1 MIEFLKNIS
10 IRRFWWL
17 KLMWNK
23 KLTYLYESGWIRSYQ
38 SHKPVD
44 KEGNPL
50 PWLALPLVDFLEE
63 RLNKDM
69 DIFEYGAGNSTLYFA
84 PRVGSTTSVEHNEEW
99 YAIVQKMKPSNSEI
113 ILESVENKNAYPEKA
128 FTSGKKFDIILI
140 DGRRR
145 VECCAPSAKAL
156 KQGGVIIYDDSHRDR
171 YDEGMAFLKKQG
183 FKQIDFWGM
192 GPSSIWKKCTT
203 LFYKDDN
210 CLNI

>member
-38 SHKPVD
+38 NSKPVD
-44 KEGNPL
+44 KDGNPL
-50 PWLALPLVDFLEE
+50 PWLSLPLVDFMDE
-63 RLNKDM
+63 RLTKQM
-69 DIFEYGAGNSTLYFA
+69 DVFEYGAGNSTLYFA
-84 PRVGSTTSVEHNEEW
+84 PKVNSTTSVEHNKEW
-99 YAIVQKMKPSNSEI
+99 FAIVEKMKPANSEL
-113 ILESVENKNAYPEKA
+113 ILESVENGNAYPEKA
-128 FTSGKKFDIILI
+128 FTTGKKYDIILI

-145 VECCAPSAKAL
+145 VECCEPSAKAL
-156 KQGGVIIYDDSHRDR
+156 KPGGVIIYDDSHRDR
-171 YDEGMAFLKKQG
+171 YDEGMAYLKQQG

-203 LFYKDDN
+203 LFYKSDN